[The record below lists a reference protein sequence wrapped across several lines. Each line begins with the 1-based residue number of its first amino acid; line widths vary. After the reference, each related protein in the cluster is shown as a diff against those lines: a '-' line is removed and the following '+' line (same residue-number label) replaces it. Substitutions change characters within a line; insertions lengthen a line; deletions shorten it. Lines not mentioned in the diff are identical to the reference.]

1 MRKLPNL
8 LGSFIKQHSLTKSSL
23 MRFSGVLT
31 FSALSSIGIVYF
43 NYENY
48 WKVTIN
54 RVQTVD
60 FNILANVLPSKL
72 STQLLTNDKK
82 SLQTTLDSNYGLF
95 GIIVTDCKS
104 VILDCYNQKVIY
116 ASKSIVKTTPD
127 GKQKLE
133 PQQNE
138 YSPSWVREFN
148 DTDYPT
154 RQLINGDFLILRDP
168 PPLKQEWKFKSPRV
182 SEKILTGEQN
192 SGNVIGRVYLLR
204 GNPPSFQSELQAWL
218 KNPINISSKTVVY
231 NAIAGSALFTGL
243 VVWFLSELVFYIKIN
258 ADRKELATEK
268 KANDAAQQELA
279 AEKKANDAAQQE
291 REAEKKISEATQ
303 IKLEAAE
310 QVLSANQR
318 EQEAKQKATDAE
330 RKELEAARKA
340 NDAAQREREAER
352 KVSEAAQR
360 ELETAKKI
368 SEATQIKLEA
378 AKQVLSANQ
387 REQEAKQKATDAE
400 RKELEAARKANDAA
414 QREREAEQ
422 KATDADR
429 KELEAARRA
438 NNAAQREQ
446 EAEQKAKDAAQKEL
460 AAETKIRQAAEQ
472 VLIANQKQ
480 LDAEY
485 KANEAAQ
492 QELAIK
498 QNAQEELE
506 AAKKVNEAAQKELE
520 NAKKVNENVQHLT
533 TELNS
538 LTQDNQYLYDSIA
551 DEGNKTKQEL
561 ENKRKENKSLIRE
574 NEVLRQEN
582 ESLQLRVNKTSRFSN
597 AIDAL
602 EYAESTFPVL
612 EIWDSAKESARS
624 GNDGLS
630 YSPDRVFQNLSLL
643 ANIGSDYFLD
653 LLDND
658 FHKCLKQKGL
668 NSSTESDT
676 TKNKKK
682 KPTRKF
688 NNGNGE
694 SQDMYDHLKIG
705 DLRIHFYLCKSDK
718 KVKIGHC
725 GKHL

>member
-60 FNILANVLPSKL
+60 FNILANLLPSKL

-154 RQLINGDFLILRDP
+154 RQLNGDFLILRDP

-387 REQEAKQKATDAE
+387 R
-400 RKELEAARKANDAA
+400 
-414 QREREAEQ
+414 
-422 KATDADR
+422 
-429 KELEAARRA
+429 
-438 NNAAQREQ
+438 
-446 EAEQKAKDAAQKEL
+446 EL